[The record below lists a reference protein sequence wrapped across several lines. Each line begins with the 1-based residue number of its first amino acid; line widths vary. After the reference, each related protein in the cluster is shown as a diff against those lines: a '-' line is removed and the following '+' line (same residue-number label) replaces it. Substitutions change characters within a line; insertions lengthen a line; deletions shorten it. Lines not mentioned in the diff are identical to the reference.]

1 MHLENCPTLLCVNDI
16 WRFRTAGHTASFS
29 HHFSIS
35 HAGVSPPAW
44 GTRTQAWSPR
54 IHHCLHAEQ
63 IIDLPPTGGSRRLLY
78 PACCRGPFLQYLFHI
93 FRYWRRKNNVYK
105 KQRQP
110 AENNVI
116 QNRFT
121 AYLLTAIHRKK
132 ATYLGACSKRREM
145 ELPTDPDDIVSVLD
159 AMVNSAGDAPS
170 PFPLFENDALE
181 EALQKLSQRD
191 RYIFLC
197 ACTLPAG
204 LWESGVRVGIDLSRR
219 SHGIS
224 PCPS

>member
-1 MHLENCPTLLCVNDI
+1 MGD
-16 WRFRTAGHTASFS
+16 AHTST
-29 HHFSIS
+29 
-35 HAGVSPPAW
+35 VSAH
-44 GTRTQAWSPR
+44 TS
-54 IHHCLHAEQ
+54 LS
-63 IIDLPPTGGSRRLLY
+63 SRRANYRSSAHGREQTSFIPRLLPGSSSNICFTFTDIGGEKIMY
-78 PACCRGPFLQYLFHI
+78 T
-93 FRYWRRKNNVYK
+93 KNNGSG
-105 KQRQP
+105 
-110 AENNVI
+110 ENNVI

-191 RYIFLC
+191 RYIFL
-197 ACTLPAG
+197 AHALYQRDFGNLASELGLTYQGAATAYHRARQKIKDTLG
-204 LWESGVRVGIDLSRR
+204 RNVK
-219 SHGIS
+219 
-224 PCPS
+224 